1 MNTAGWTR
9 KLFPT
14 LAFAL
19 LGAVPAVA
27 QAPIQVAFV
36 TPIQIVPETKPVR
49 GLAINFIYGAN
60 SSVEG
65 VDLGL
70 INRTTAGQSSGLEWG
85 FVNISEGS
93 FKGFQWGW
101 YNTGRDVN
109 GLQLALVNYAEKIHG
124 VQVGLINIIKTGGQ
138 FPIFPI
144 VNWGK

>member
-1 MNTAGWTR
+1 MTGAAMLRRIVPG
-9 KLFPT
+9 
-14 LAFAL
+14 LALAMAC
-19 LGAVPAVA
+19 AVPARA
-27 QAPIQVAFV
+27 QAPIQLAFV
-36 TPIQIVPETKPVR
+36 TPIQIVPEGKPVR

-60 SSVEG
+60 TSVEG

-70 INRTTAGQSSGLEWG
+70 INRTTTGQSSGLQWG
-85 FVNISEGS
+85 FVNISEGQ

-109 GLQLALVNYAEKIHG
+109 GLQLALVNYAAKIHG

-138 FPIFPI
+138 FPVFPI